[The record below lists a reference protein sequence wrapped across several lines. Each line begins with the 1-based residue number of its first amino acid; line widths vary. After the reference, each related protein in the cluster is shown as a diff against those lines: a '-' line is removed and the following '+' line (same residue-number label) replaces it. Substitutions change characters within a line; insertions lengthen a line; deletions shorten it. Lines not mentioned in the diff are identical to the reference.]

1 MGCRKK
7 VRLSDVAEL
16 TPGFAFKST
25 DFGEYSHK
33 AIKITNISREGYSDA
48 FPGVDID
55 AYPAGK
61 LDKYLI
67 GEGDYYLA
75 MTGSIGKVG
84 RLVRGS
90 AYLNQR
96 VLGLKAK
103 SQIDAD
109 YLWFVLNSADFHRHL
124 LTHIDSHSVQANIS
138 AESVG
143 SFEFDLPPM
152 NVQLRIGFVLG
163 SFDKKIIANNRIN
176 GYLLDF
182 LKAKSKSIYGPYEDN
197 ASRLPTGWKRVKV
210 SDVASFVT
218 RGITPKYN
226 DESNQIVLGQTCIR
240 GNLVLPENGR
250 RHDPKKI
257 TDKWLQK
264 GDLLINSTG
273 VGSLGR
279 TAQIWFDPKNM
290 VVDSHVTIVRTN
302 RYEDSLYL
310 AFWAFSHER
319 YIESLHTGSTGQT
332 ELPRDNVKAM
342 ELVFPDEEE
351 LSEFNSIAIPMTEQI
366 TANQL
371 ENRQLEKTRDTLL
384 PKLMS
389 GEIDVS
395 KVEVPTPPNSHLS
408 AD

>member
-33 AIKITNISREGYSDA
+33 AIKITNISREGYSDT

-176 GYLLDF
+176 GYLTQLA
-182 LKAKSKSIYGPYEDN
+182 LCLYEDFRN
-197 ASRLPTGWKRVKV
+197 RADGVNGTLGDLV
-210 SDVASFVT
+210 S
-218 RGITPKYN
+218 
-226 DESNQIVLGQTCIR
+226 
-240 GNLVLPENGR
+240 
-250 RHDPKKI
+250 
-257 TDKWLQK
+257 LQK
-264 GDLLINSTG
+264 NTIKAGQRDDLPYMPIDD
-273 VGSLGR
+273 
-279 TAQIWFDPKNM
+279 IPMK
-290 VVDSHVTIVRTN
+290 
-302 RYEDSLYL
+302 
-310 AFWAFSHER
+310 
-319 YIESLHTGSTGQT
+319 
-332 ELPRDNVKAM
+332 
-342 ELVFPDEEE
+342 
-351 LSEFNSIAIPMTEQI
+351 SIAITELRPNEEAKSSLQTFNIDDIVVGAMRVYFHRVVLAPCEGI
-366 TANQL
+366 TRNTCFVLRPHNESMREYALLTCFQESAIEYANVRSKGSTMPYAVWKDSFDTYPVLIPSEQAL
-371 ENRQLEKTRDTLL
+371 NKFSKQVAPIINRIRDSYFENKKLMDLRDALL

-395 KVEVPTPPNSHLS
+395 KVEVPTPPNSHLCEC
-408 AD
+408 

>member
-1 MGCRKK
+1 MECRKK

-33 AIKITNISREGYSDA
+33 AIKITNISREGYSDT

-103 SQIDAD
+103 SRIDAD

-138 AESVG
+138 AGSVG

-152 NVQLRIGFVLG
+152 NVQLRIGLVLG

-176 GYLLDF
+176 GYL
-182 LKAKSKSIYGPYEDN
+182 A
-197 ASRLPTGWKRVKV
+197 A
-210 SDVASFVT
+210 
-218 RGITPKYN
+218 
-226 DESNQIVLGQTCIR
+226 
-240 GNLVLPENGR
+240 
-250 RHDPKKI
+250 
-257 TDKWLQK
+257 
-264 GDLLINSTG
+264 
-273 VGSLGR
+273 
-279 TAQIWFDPKNM
+279 
-290 VVDSHVTIVRTN
+290 
-302 RYEDSLYL
+302 
-310 AFWAFSHER
+310 
-319 YIESLHTGSTGQT
+319 
-332 ELPRDNVKAM
+332 
-342 ELVFPDEEE
+342 
-351 LSEFNSIAIPMTEQI
+351 
-366 TANQL
+366 
-371 ENRQLEKTRDTLL
+371 
-384 PKLMS
+384 
-389 GEIDVS
+389 
-395 KVEVPTPPNSHLS
+395 
-408 AD
+408 

>member
-33 AIKITNISREGYSDA
+33 AIKITNISREGYSDT

-138 AESVG
+138 AESVS

-176 GYLLDF
+176 GYLEELA
-182 LKAKSKSIYGPYEDN
+182 LAMLREE
-197 ASRLPTGWKRVKV
+197 V
-210 SDVASFVT
+210 
-218 RGITPKYN
+218 
-226 DESNQIVLGQTCIR
+226 
-240 GNLVLPENGR
+240 
-250 RHDPKKI
+250 
-257 TDKWLQK
+257 
-264 GDLLINSTG
+264 
-273 VGSLGR
+273 VGSFPYGVTTVGAFAKQMSNGATPSRKQPHYWNGGTIPWVKTGEVNNNIIFR
-279 TAQIWFDPKNM
+279 T
-290 VVDSHVTIVRTN
+290 
-302 RYEDSLYL
+302 
-310 AFWAFSHER
+310 
-319 YIESLHTGSTGQT
+319 
-332 ELPRDNVKAM
+332 
-342 ELVFPDEEE
+342 EEH
-351 LSEFNSIAIPMTEQI
+351 I
-366 TANQL
+366 TQEA
-371 ENRQLEKTRDTLL
+371 LEKTSVHLLPVDTVVMALYGRGTAGRVGLLKTRATTNQACTAMICSSSSRAFYLYLILQNMFKQIDSLTRGSVQQNLSKDIVADIQIPDITNDYLNDRGFGLIYSKIAEGERENLTLGELRDALL

-395 KVEVPTPPNSHLS
+395 NVMVPMKEGKS
-408 AD
+408 

>member
-1 MGCRKK
+1 MECRKK

-33 AIKITNISREGYSDA
+33 AIKITNISREGYSDT

-109 YLWFVLNSADFHRHL
+109 YLWFVLNSADFYRHL

-176 GYLLDF
+176 GYLEELA
-182 LKAKSKSIYGPYEDN
+182 LAMLREE
-197 ASRLPTGWKRVKV
+197 V
-210 SDVASFVT
+210 
-218 RGITPKYN
+218 
-226 DESNQIVLGQTCIR
+226 
-240 GNLVLPENGR
+240 
-250 RHDPKKI
+250 
-257 TDKWLQK
+257 
-264 GDLLINSTG
+264 
-273 VGSLGR
+273 VGSFPYGVTTVGAFAKQMSNGATPSRKQPHYWNGGTIPWVKTGEVNNNIIFR
-279 TAQIWFDPKNM
+279 T
-290 VVDSHVTIVRTN
+290 
-302 RYEDSLYL
+302 
-310 AFWAFSHER
+310 
-319 YIESLHTGSTGQT
+319 
-332 ELPRDNVKAM
+332 
-342 ELVFPDEEE
+342 EEH
-351 LSEFNSIAIPMTEQI
+351 I
-366 TANQL
+366 TQEA
-371 ENRQLEKTRDTLL
+371 LEKTSVHLLPVDTVVMALYGRGTAGRVGLLKTRATTNQACTAMICSSSSRAFYLYLILQNMFKQIDSLTRGSVQQNLSKDIVADIQIPDITNDYLNDRGFGLIYSKIAEGERENLTLGELRDALL

-395 KVEVPTPPNSHLS
+395 NVMVPMKEGKS
-408 AD
+408 